1 MEKALEEYVANV
13 LQPTTPEMWVESYPT
28 MLVGTENPQA
38 AETQQVIETA
48 SSTEDVTTKTR
59 KRKKGLKTNTSM

>member
-28 MLVGTENPQA
+28 VLVDTETSQA
-38 AETQQVIETA
+38 AETQQVVETA
-48 SSTEDVTTKTR
+48 TKTI
-59 KRKKGLKTNTSM
+59 S